1 MTVLY
6 FIDGNIYITAV
17 NINCIEEQEEK
28 ICLKIQMIMLT
39 LIMM

>member
-6 FIDGNIYITAV
+6 FIDGNITAV

-28 ICLKIQMIMLT
+28 YVSQI
-39 LIMM
+39 